1 MTTKIMMMSVA
12 MYNWKNN
19 EGVSICETSISPCA
33 ELSDDVGTP
42 SADLTVCFLWALHL
56 HILPGK
62 ISRHRIFAGK
72 ETLKRRQLSLNPNS
86 ESSLSGSLLSSVI
99 P

>member
-1 MTTKIMMMSVA
+1 MMMTTKIMMMSVA

-42 SADLTVCFLWALHL
+42 SADPTVCFLWALHL
-56 HILPGK
+56 HYSSWKNKSPSNLCRERNTEAA
-62 ISRHRIFAGK
+62 S
-72 ETLKRRQLSLNPNS
+72 TLA
-86 ESSLSGSLLSSVI
+86 
-99 P
+99 